1 MAVQIQFETVARQ
14 MGDRLMKLVGLI
26 GAQEVAKLMDAI
38 GLTPNPRSPNVN
50 RITKAIARTLE
61 DCPELLQYKTKGLL
75 IAGKFLK
82 SDGKICHFDFA
93 GSSYG
98 GILDG
103 GHNFFALCREMV
115 IDAVRAKYA
124 SMKADDKRLRKKAE
138 QVKSWQDLKDLWAVH
153 NVVVKKFLES
163 VCVDTADCFHQPR
176 RLERKYSY
184 LLPVEILS
192 PVNDISDK
200 DVNKIIHEIS
210 VARNN
215 NVQLKEFAIA
225 QHKGSYEYLKQ
236 VLPDELNRKIQWKS
250 GENQHPII
258 PTKIIALTLI
268 PLRKLFDADI
278 VKKID
283 NAVNKR
289 DVGDEPE
296 QERVTFSEVKLM
308 SMYTST
314 AACIS
319 NYSQIVD
326 AVSNLADEG
335 RDEEDLKSVVT
346 DSLEIVTELPELWDE
361 LEVNFQKLYEASSGA
376 FKSYAELPCNKK
388 GPTKKESPTRFFSKQ
403 IQPGKYVACAGFV
416 APLFSSIAMAFTT
429 YNPKPEEKRVKWI
442 INVKK
447 IIEELNN
454 PSEAFKKM
462 MSAYIQLMDEQ
473 GYDPQ
478 DFGKNSMSYSVLGQ
492 YACFENWV
500 RHVKNSR

>member
-1 MAVQIQFETVARQ
+1 MAVQIQFEAIARQ
-14 MGDRLMKLVGLI
+14 AGDRLMKLIGLI

-38 GLTPNPRSPNVN
+38 GLKPNPRSPNVN
-50 RITKAIARTLE
+50 RITKAIVRTLE
-61 DCPELLQYKTKGLL
+61 DGPELLQYKTKGLL
-75 IAGKFLK
+75 LAGKFLK
-82 SDGKICHFDFA
+82 ADGKICHFDFD
-93 GSSYG
+93 SPTYG

-115 IDAVRAKYA
+115 IDAVRATYA
-124 SMKADDKRLRKKAE
+124 SMKAEDKRLRKKAE
-138 QVKSWQDLKDLWAVH
+138 QIKSWQDLKDQWDVH
-153 NVVVKKFLES
+153 SDVVKKFIVS
-163 VCVDTADCFHQPR
+163 VHVDTGNFFHQPR

-192 PVNDISDK
+192 PVNDTSDK
-200 DVNKIIHEIS
+200 EVSQMIHEIS

-215 NVQLKEFAIA
+215 NVQLKDFAIA

-236 VLPDELNRKIQWKS
+236 VLPDELNKKIQWKS

-258 PTKIIALTLI
+258 PTKIIALALV
-268 PLRKLFDADI
+268 PLRKLYDADI
-278 VKKID
+278 VKKIGD
-283 NAVNKR
+283 AVNNVESE
-289 DVGDEPE
+289 DGDNPE
-296 QERVTFSEVKLM
+296 EVTFSEVKLM

-346 DSLEIVTELPELWDE
+346 DSLEVVAELPELWDE
-361 LEVNFQKLYEASSGA
+361 LEVNFQGLYEVSCEGL
-376 FKSYAELPCNKK
+376 KPYAELPCNKK
-388 GPTKKESPTRFFSKQ
+388 GPAKKESPTRFFSKQ
-403 IQPGKYVACAGFV
+403 IQPGKYVACAGFL

-429 YNPKPEEKRVKWI
+429 YNPRPQEKRVKWI
-442 INVKK
+442 VNVKK
-447 IIEELNN
+447 ILDEFSN
-454 PSEAFKKM
+454 PSPAFKKV
-462 MSAYIQLMDEQ
+462 MSAYIKLMGDQ

-478 DFGKNSMSYSVLGQ
+478 KFGKNSMSYSVLGQ

-500 RHVKNSR
+500 SYVKKS